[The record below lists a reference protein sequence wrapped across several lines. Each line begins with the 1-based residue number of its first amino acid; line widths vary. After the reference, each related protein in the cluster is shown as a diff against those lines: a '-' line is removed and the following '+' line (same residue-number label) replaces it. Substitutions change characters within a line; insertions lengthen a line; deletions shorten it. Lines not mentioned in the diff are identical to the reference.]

1 MTCHRRFQ
9 QEDQDHFARLSGDY
23 NPFHID
29 PVAARRFI
37 YGCPVVHGVHILL
50 WSLEN
55 LCEQIPEPFCIKALD
70 VDLPMALTVKE
81 EADCSSLMSADG
93 NSFRIEV
100 KDGRKRIVTL
110 IQVQTISGEKEGVS
124 LEQGIPPETTPRHVQ
139 PAKALGVTGRLKLL
153 MDAKLAGQLFP
164 RVFDHL
170 PNWQL
175 ALLLACGRLVGMEY
189 PGRDS
194 IFSHLH
200 LNFLA
205 SPKKWPVLDY
215 RVLSYK
221 SAISK
226 ALIEISGDGYHGKI
240 SAFFRPVPQKQPK
253 FDELKSLVDSRE
265 FKDQRVLV
273 IGGSRGIGEVAAKLL
288 SAGGAEVKLSYH
300 KGSREAQWVADE
312 INSGGGIASY
322 FLLDILDP
330 GFDLSEQVGDHW
342 QPTDLLYFA
351 TPFIFD
357 GARDRFSNQLFEL
370 FCCFYV
376 TGFLDILEKLRST
389 GIYNCR
395 VLYPSSISLEQDMRD
410 MGEYSAAK
418 AAGEQ
423 VCAFVEKCGWGV
435 RFHTPRF
442 PRLRTDQTTS
452 LLPTERHDTA
462 SNVLKALRN
471 LKALN

>member
-1 MTCHRRFQ
+1 MTSHRRFQ

-29 PVAARRFI
+29 SVAARRFI
-37 YGCPVVHGVHILL
+37 YGRPVVHGVHILL

-55 LCEQIPEPFCIKALD
+55 LCEQIPGPFCIKALD
-70 VDLPMALTVKE
+70 VDFTMALAVKE
-81 EADCSSLMSADG
+81 EADCSLKSADG

-110 IQVQTISGEKEGVS
+110 IQVQTGSGEKEGVS
-124 LEQGIPPETTPRHVQ
+124 PELEIPPKTTPRHVQ
-139 PAKALGVTGRLKLL
+139 PAKTLGVTGRLKPL

-164 RVFDHL
+164 RVFEHL
-170 PNWQL
+170 PTWQL
-175 ALLLACGRLVGMEY
+175 AVLLACGRLVGMEY
-189 PGRDS
+189 PSQDS

-205 SPKKWPVLDY
+205 STKKLTVLDY

-240 SAFFRPVPQKQPK
+240 GAFFRPVPQKQPK
-253 FDELKSLVDSRE
+253 FDELKSLVDPRE
-265 FKDQRVLV
+265 FKDHRVLV
-273 IGGSRGIGEVAAKLL
+273 IGGSRGMGEVAAKLL

-330 GFDLSEQVGDHW
+330 GFDLSEQVGGHW

-357 GARDRFSNQLFEL
+357 AARDRFSNQLFEL

-376 TGFLDILEKLRST
+376 TGFLDVLEKLRTT
-389 GIYNCR
+389 GIKNCR
-395 VLYPSSISLEQDMRD
+395 VLYPSSICLEQAMRD
-410 MGEYSAAK
+410 LGEYAAAK

-423 VCAFVEKCGWGV
+423 VCAFVEKCGWGF

-462 SNVLKALRN
+462 SNVLQALRN